1 MHLQGITRIIQ
12 TFKPAECEFIRD
24 YYLRKSNGS
33 ATKRLQLFDLL
44 KNQLSRDNEQV
55 CRLLYNR
62 KPDSGFS
69 QLKKRLKQDLL
80 DFMVFF
86 PSTKSDSPDNTAVE
100 LECRKLF
107 VQAKMLVHRGI
118 EDMAIDILKRINKLA
133 KDFDLPQMK
142 ALSLGLLQDI
152 SDQSFR
158 DFTVDSAK
166 IERDLEVHLTTVKSK
181 NLYRRLV
188 EKGLSEL
195 EMGEEDQE
203 LIVSLKKLC
212 ETSWT
217 PSLGF
222 WHHLIALKVNLL
234 KDRVGKAYWHGLRLD
249 QALKSHG
256 ASLSKDELFDF
267 YHEMAVLLTKTGKH
281 KKAELY
287 ARKAEMLCSNDC
299 EDVLKILEIRFVLAF
314 SQKEYPTCLEVWEVA
329 TSHSKVESDGLNYLK
344 WVFFEACLRF
354 IQGDFDQSLSLL
366 RKSADLCRD
375 KSGFFI
381 EHRLLEILNLIEVGE
396 HDLLEYRVE
405 SFRKLIEYHQDKCAD
420 RIHGVMKLLR
430 TLVRTGYDLEA
441 TYTEEKD
448 NLAQIVKGGINNQLM
463 SLIDVQDWLEEKVN
477 PQKLRL
483 VG

>member
-86 PSTKSDSPDNTAVE
+86 PSTKSDSPDNSAVE

-118 EDMAIDILKRINKLA
+118 EDMAIDVLKRINKLA

-166 IERDLEVHLTTVKSK
+166 IERDLEVHLAKVKSR
-181 NLYRRLV
+181 NLYRRLA
-188 EKGLSEL
+188 EKGLAEL
-195 EMGEEDQE
+195 EDNSEDKE
-203 LIVSLKKLC
+203 LIVRLKSLC

-267 YHEMAVLLTKTGKH
+267 YHEMAVLLTKARKQSR
-281 KKAELY
+281 AELY

-299 EDVLKILEIRFVLAF
+299 EDLLRILEIRFVLAF
-314 SQKEYPTCLEVWEVA
+314 SKKEYGSCLEIWQEA
-329 TSHSKVESDGLNYLK
+329 MSHSKIENDDSNYLT
-344 WVFFEACLRF
+344 WVFFEACLEF
-354 IQGDFDQSLSLL
+354 IQNDFEQSLVLL
-366 RKSADLCRD
+366 RKSTDLCRD

-381 EHRLLEILNLIEVGE
+381 EHRLLEILNLIELGE
-396 HDLLEYRVE
+396 HDLLEYKVE

-420 RIHGVMKLLR
+420 RIHGVMRLLR
-430 TLVRTGYDLEA
+430 TLVRTGYNLEV
-441 TYTEEKD
+441 TYREEKE
-448 NLAQIVKGGINNQLM
+448 NLALIVKEGVNNQLM
-463 SLIDVQDWLEEKVN
+463 SLIDVQDWIEGKVN
-477 PQKLRL
+477 PLKLRL